1 MRFTEYFKHAAE
13 PIISFEVFPPKTD
26 AAMDNLR
33 RILPELIALA
43 PAYITVTYGAL
54 GSTRERT
61 LEIAGLVKNEFG
73 HEAACH
79 LTCVGSSRSEL
90 DRILHDIYQ
99 AGIENIVALRG
110 DPPKGTTSFS
120 PPPDGYAHA
129 NELVS
134 HIRTFE
140 NKSLY
145 NARFGIAVAG
155 YPEKHLEAPDTM
167 SDLTNLKRKVD
178 AGADVV
184 ITQLFYDNAD
194 YFRFVKQARAIGI
207 TVPVV
212 PGLLPILSVKQIRR
226 ITAMCGSSIPPA
238 LQSQLECASDDDR
251 AAEAIGIRQ
260 CIDQARE
267 LIEHG
272 APGIHFYVLNQ
283 SNHMQQIL
291 SELRPVIRQRNTQ
304 LRDWAGPDGTSR

>member
-1 MRFTEYFKHAAE
+1 
-13 PIISFEVFPPKTD
+13 
-26 AAMDNLR
+26 
-33 RILPELIALA
+33 
-43 PAYITVTYGAL
+43 
-54 GSTRERT
+54 
-61 LEIAGLVKNEFG
+61 
-73 HEAACH
+73 
-79 LTCVGSSRSEL
+79 
-90 DRILHDIYQ
+90 
-99 AGIENIVALRG
+99 
-110 DPPKGTTSFS
+110 
-120 PPPDGYAHA
+120 
-129 NELVS
+129 
-134 HIRTFE
+134 
-140 NKSLY
+140 
-145 NARFGIAVAG
+145 
-155 YPEKHLEAPDTM
+155 
-167 SDLTNLKRKVD
+167 
-178 AGADVV
+178 V